1 MWAPMGSGSFK
12 TCILVLAVGAI
23 VLVATL
29 MLTGIIGDQRG
40 VDEVVLVVDY
50 YDSWN
55 MTLSENGS
63 MKSLSGFGKMERVL
77 MRPTDGPWTINM
89 RVQKLDASSS
99 YIRARIRL
107 RDGTI
112 LKEDSTS
119 APYGT
124 VDISIEIQ

>member
-1 MWAPMGSGSFK
+1 MGSGSFK
-12 TCILVLAVGAI
+12 TCMLVFAVGAL

-29 MLTGIIGDQRG
+29 MLTGMIGNQRS
-40 VDEVVLVVDY
+40 VDEVIIVVDY

-63 MKSLSGFGKMERVL
+63 IKSLSGFGKIERVL
-77 MRPTDGPWTINM
+77 MRPTDGLWTINM
-89 RVQKLDASSS
+89 RVHKLDASNG

-124 VDISIEIQ
+124 VDIFIEIQ